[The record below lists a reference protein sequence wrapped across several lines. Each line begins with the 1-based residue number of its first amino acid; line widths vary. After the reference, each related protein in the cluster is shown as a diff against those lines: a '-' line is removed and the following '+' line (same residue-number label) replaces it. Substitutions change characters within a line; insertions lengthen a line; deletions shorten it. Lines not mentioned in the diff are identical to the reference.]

1 MTETKSKFV
10 ANEGT
15 GFLFNNQLHPN
26 FVNAGGCAKGYIMLN
41 GVKLQIALWK
51 GKKGGYRLSLD
62 TNDEMGMTTEIL
74 IGKMLEGAKVSLD
87 LKKVEVDTETPA
99 ETSEVKE
106 EVEELGI

>member
-10 ANEGT
+10 AKEGT

-51 GKKGGYRLSLD
+51 GKKGGFRLSLD

-74 IGKMLEGAKVSLD
+74 IGKMLEGIKP
-87 LKKVEVDTETPA
+87 KVEEPAESPA
-99 ETSEVKE
+99 ETPEVKE

>member
-10 ANEGT
+10 AKEGT

-41 GVKLQIALWK
+41 GVKLQLALWK
-51 GKKGGYRLSLD
+51 GKKGGFRLSLD

-74 IGKMLEGAKVSLD
+74 IGKMLEGIKP
-87 LKKVEVDTETPA
+87 KVEEPAESPA
-99 ETSEVKE
+99 ETPEVKE

>member
-10 ANEGT
+10 AKEGT

-51 GKKGGYRLSLD
+51 GKKGGFRLSLD

-74 IGKMLEGAKVSLD
+74 IGNMLIGVKPKAE
-87 LKKVEVDTETPA
+87 EPA
-99 ETSEVKE
+99 ETSAETPEVKE

>member
-10 ANEGT
+10 AKEGT
-15 GFLFNNQLHPN
+15 GFLFNKQLHPN

-62 TNDEMGMTTEIL
+62 TNDEMGMTTEVL
-74 IGKMLEGAKVSLD
+74 ISKMLEGVKPKA
-87 LKKVEVDTETPA
+87 EEPAETPA
-99 ETSEVKE
+99 ETPEVKE

>member
-41 GVKLQIALWK
+41 GVKLQLALWK

-74 IGKMLEGAKVSLD
+74 IGKMLEGIKPKA
-87 LKKVEVDTETPA
+87 EEPAETPA
-99 ETSEVKE
+99 ETPEVKE